1 MSKEYLNASLAPE
14 KRAKALLEEMSLEEK
29 AAQLTGV
36 FPFDE
41 EYKDFDG
48 ISKRVPHG
56 IGEVST
62 LEMRRMETLEEVAA
76 WQKKVQEIVMENS
89 EHHIPAIFHM
99 EGLCGP
105 FIQDST
111 SFPAGIGRGA
121 GFDPEVEE
129 KIAEIVSRQEAAC
142 GITHILA
149 PVLDISR
156 DSRMGRQGE
165 TYGEDPALASAM
177 GAAYTK
183 GIQKKE
189 TAGRKT
195 ESVAK
200 HFLAFHNS
208 NGGIHGA
215 VSDTPPRLLEEIYG
229 KPFQAA
235 IQESDLLGIMPCYC
249 TVNGEPVSA
258 SYGLLTKLLRDEM
271 GFQGLCI
278 SDYGAVGNTHGSQ
291 HVGETLEDA
300 GLLCLKAGMDME
312 LPNPSG
318 FGEKFLEKFR
328 TGKADISALNRAVLR
343 VLTAKFRMG
352 LFEHPFSLQGEE
364 LKGVFS
370 QKTDREVSLQSAK
383 ESLVLLK
390 NNGVLPIGSDVKKIA
405 VIGPHADCARK
416 FFGGYTHMCM
426 MESTYAIAN
435 SIAGVSGVKVAK
447 PEEIKTVPGTNI
459 QSDETEEF
467 DQILRRQKPDC
478 RSLLEELREK
488 LPDVEVSYS
497 YGYYIAGEDESH
509 FEEALEKIKE
519 ADLVILTLGGKH
531 GTCSMSSMGE
541 GVDGSNINL
550 PKGQDEFIKRAAAFG
565 KPMVGVHFDGR
576 PISSDIADKYLDGI
590 LEAWSPAETGAEAVV
605 SVLLGEYNPGG
616 KMPVTTAY
624 HAGQIPVYYNHK
636 YNSCWDQVGSIG
648 FANYV
653 DLPHTPRYCFGHGLS
668 YTQFSYSDLKLSKKE
683 IGPFETIEIRVDVEN
698 VGSRVGDEVVQLYLR
713 DLYAS
718 MARPVKELAGFK
730 RITLEPGEKQTVIFE
745 VKASQMAF
753 LDMNMQWKVEK
764 GTFLVEVGSSSQ
776 DIRLKDEYKVT
787 EDGWL
792 EGTDRG
798 FYAKAYKEADRT

>member
-215 VSDTPPRLLEEIYG
+215 VSVHRQDFW
-229 KPFQAA
+229 K
-235 IQESDLLGIMPCYC
+235 
-249 TVNGEPVSA
+249 
-258 SYGLLTKLLRDEM
+258 
-271 GFQGLCI
+271 
-278 SDYGAVGNTHGSQ
+278 
-291 HVGETLEDA
+291 
-300 GLLCLKAGMDME
+300 
-312 LPNPSG
+312 
-318 FGEKFLEKFR
+318 KFR
-328 TGKADISALNRAVLR
+328 ENH
-343 VLTAKFRMG
+343 FR
-352 LFEHPFSLQGEE
+352 
-364 LKGVFS
+364 
-370 QKTDREVSLQSAK
+370 LQS
-383 ESLVLLK
+383 
-390 NNGVLPIGSDVKKIA
+390 
-405 VIGPHADCARK
+405 
-416 FFGGYTHMCM
+416 
-426 MESTYAIAN
+426 
-435 SIAGVSGVKVAK
+435 
-447 PEEIKTVPGTNI
+447 
-459 QSDETEEF
+459 
-467 DQILRRQKPDC
+467 
-478 RSLLEELREK
+478 RSLTFW
-488 LPDVEVSYS
+488 
-497 YGYYIAGEDESH
+497 ESCLVT
-509 FEEALEKIKE
+509 AL
-519 ADLVILTLGGKH
+519 
-531 GTCSMSSMGE
+531 
-541 GVDGSNINL
+541 
-550 PKGQDEFIKRAAAFG
+550 
-565 KPMVGVHFDGR
+565 
-576 PISSDIADKYLDGI
+576 
-590 LEAWSPAETGAEAVV
+590 
-605 SVLLGEYNPGG
+605 
-616 KMPVTTAY
+616 
-624 HAGQIPVYYNHK
+624 
-636 YNSCWDQVGSIG
+636 
-648 FANYV
+648 
-653 DLPHTPRYCFGHGLS
+653 
-668 YTQFSYSDLKLSKKE
+668 
-683 IGPFETIEIRVDVEN
+683 
-698 VGSRVGDEVVQLYLR
+698 
-713 DLYAS
+713 
-718 MARPVKELAGFK
+718 
-730 RITLEPGEKQTVIFE
+730 
-745 VKASQMAF
+745 
-753 LDMNMQWKVEK
+753 
-764 GTFLVEVGSSSQ
+764 
-776 DIRLKDEYKVT
+776 
-787 EDGWL
+787 
-792 EGTDRG
+792 
-798 FYAKAYKEADRT
+798 